1 MRRPLLAAGLAL
13 AFALPSAAQT
23 ADEIVAKSLEARGG
37 LEKLRAVKSMRFTG
51 KMTAGPME
59 APAVYEAKRP
69 NKTRL
74 DATVQGLTL
83 TQAFDGTSGW
93 QVMPFQGNKDPQP
106 MSPEEQQIAEEE
118 SDFDGPLVD
127 YKQKGN
133 QVELLGKEKVEGTD
147 AWKLKVTRKSGTV
160 ETLYLDADSFL
171 AIKGESRRTLRGT
184 EVESE
189 QSIGDYKEVEGL
201 LIPHSF
207 ESAQKGNPQRQ
218 RITIEKVE
226 LNVEIDDARFVMPAR
241 AAEPAKQD

>member
-1 MRRPLLAAGLAL
+1 MRRPSLAAGLAL
-13 AFALPSAAQT
+13 ALASPAAAQT
-23 ADEIVAKSLEARGG
+23 ADEIVARSLEARGG
-37 LEKLRAVKSMRFTG
+37 LERLRAVKTMRFTG
-51 KMTAGPME
+51 KMSSGPME

-83 TQAFDGTSGW
+83 TQAFDGKSGW
-93 QVMPFQGNKDPQP
+93 QVMPFQGKNARP

-127 YKQKGN
+127 YKEKGN
-133 QVELLGKEKVEGTD
+133 TIELLGKEKVEGTE
-147 AWKLKVTRKSGTV
+147 AWKLRVTRKSGTV

-171 AIKGESRRTLRGT
+171 AIKGESRRTLRGR

-189 QSIGDYKEVEGL
+189 QTIGDYKEVDGL

-207 ESAQKGNPQRQ
+207 ESVQKGSPHRQ
-218 RITIEKVE
+218 KITIETVE
-226 LNVEIDDARFVMPAR
+226 LNVEIDDSRFAMPAS
-241 AAEPAKQD
+241 AAGPATQD

>member
-1 MRRPLLAAGLAL
+1 MRRQLLAASLAL
-13 AFALPSAAQT
+13 SFALPSAAET
-23 ADEIVAKSLEARGG
+23 LDEVVARSFEARGG

-51 KMTAGPME
+51 KMTSGPME

-69 NKTRL
+69 NKSRL
-74 DATVQGLTL
+74 DATIQGLTM
-83 TQAFDGTSGW
+83 TQAFDGQVGW
-93 QVMPFQGNKDPQP
+93 QVVPFQGNKDPQP

-127 YKQKGN
+127 YKEKGH

-147 AWKLKVTRKSGTV
+147 AWKLRVTRRSGTV
-160 ETLYLDADSFL
+160 ETLYLDADNYL
-171 AIKGESRRTLRGT
+171 AIKGESRRTMRGT

-189 QSIGDYKEVEGL
+189 QTIGDYKEVEGL

-207 ESAQKGNPQRQ
+207 ESSQKGHAQRQ

-226 LNVEIDDARFVMPAR
+226 LNVPIDDARFAMPVKAG
-241 AAEPAKQD
+241 EPVKQD